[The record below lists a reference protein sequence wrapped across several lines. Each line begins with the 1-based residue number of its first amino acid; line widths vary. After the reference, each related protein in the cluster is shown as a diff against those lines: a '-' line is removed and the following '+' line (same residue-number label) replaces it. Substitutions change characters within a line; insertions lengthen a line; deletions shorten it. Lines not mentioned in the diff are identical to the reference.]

1 MQIIQEHRLVF
12 KLNNSIIRSF
22 PLSVSKGISG
32 FIKLVPVEILLIVIS
47 ILIALVMVWY
57 TRTWVVIDP
66 DGNAFSDPDFVQH

>member
-32 FIKLVPVEILLIVIS
+32 FIKLIPVEILLIVIS
-47 ILIALVMVWY
+47 LLIALVMVWY
-57 TRTWVVIDP
+57 TRSWVVIDP
-66 DGNAFSDPDFVQH
+66 DGDAFSDPDFVQH